1 MKEKV
6 NARKDVAGRD
16 RCQHSRIRNNHLG
29 RSWLRRI
36 VANDFAQSRSASD
49 ANGTNQI
56 CFECFGNNLGEK
68 GSVTAEFAI
77 VLPGVMLILFFS
89 LSVLALQASRIGLVE
104 LAAQGSRALAR
115 GESEELVTQLLRE
128 SQVGESASFRV
139 RYRELSI
146 CVEVVQTAEI
156 NGLGGVFPIELSET
170 QCTRKGGL

>member
-6 NARKDVAGRD
+6 NARKDMAGRD
-16 RCQHSRIRNNHLG
+16 RCQHSRIRNNHPG

-36 VANDFAQSRSASD
+36 VAHDFAKSRSAID
-49 ANGTNQI
+49 AHGSNQI
-56 CFECFGNNLGEK
+56 CLECLGNNLEK

-77 VLPGVMLILFFS
+77 VLPGVLLILFFS

-128 SQVGESASFRV
+128 SQLGQKASFRV
-139 RYRELSI
+139 SYKELSI
-146 CVEVVQTAEI
+146 CVEVVQTAGI
-156 NGLGGVFPIELSET
+156 GGLGEVFPIELSET
-170 QCTRKGGL
+170 QCSRKGGL

>member
-6 NARKDVAGRD
+6 NARKDMAGRD
-16 RCQHSRIRNNHLG
+16 RCQHSRIRNNHPG

-36 VANDFAQSRSASD
+36 VAHDFAKSRSASD
-49 ANGTNQI
+49 AHGSNQI
-56 CFECFGNNLGEK
+56 CLECFGNNIGEG

-77 VLPGVMLILFFS
+77 VLPGVLLILLLS
-89 LSVLALQASRIGLVE
+89 LSVLVLQASRIGLVE

-128 SQVGESASFRV
+128 SQLGEKASFRV
-139 RYRELSI
+139 SYRELSI

-156 NGLGGVFPIELSET
+156 GGLGGVFPIELSET
-170 QCTRKGGL
+170 QCARKGGL

>member
-16 RCQHSRIRNNHLG
+16 RCQHSRIRNNHPG
-29 RSWLRRI
+29 CSWLRRI
-36 VANDFAQSRSASD
+36 VAHDIAKSRSASD
-49 ANGTNQI
+49 AHGSNQI
-56 CFECFGNNLGEK
+56 CLECLGNNLEQ

-77 VLPGVMLILFFS
+77 VLPGVLLILFFS

-128 SQVGESASFRV
+128 SQLGEKASFRV
-139 RYRELSI
+139 SYKELSI

-156 NGLGGVFPIELSET
+156 GGLGEVFPIELSEI
-170 QCTRKGGL
+170 QCSRKGGL